1 MPHTSKKALRPSL
14 WRTCRVLANRPRL
27 EMLRELILSPDQSV
41 SEVARR
47 LCVTPAAATKY
58 LRALNARGLLA
69 ARRQGK
75 CVYYRPCADESVI
88 GAVLLL
94 QALRET
100 FASKKDSVEVIF
112 RQATAFTHPR
122 RIDIIRALQNEPLD
136 GRHLRAETGMS
147 QAALR
152 RHLRKLV
159 SRGFVMFDGRKYRCT
174 TSRHSLTKVL
184 LRLAG
189 QE

>member
-1 MPHTSKKALRPSL
+1 MPQKFKKALQPSL
-14 WRTCRVLANRPRL
+14 WRTCRVLANRHRL
-27 EMLRELILSPDQSV
+27 EMLRELILDPDQSV
-41 SEVARR
+41 SEVGRR
-47 LCVTPAAATKY
+47 LCVPPAVVTQY

-75 CVYYRPCADESVI
+75 YVYYRPSADESVI
-88 GAVLLL
+88 GAMPLLL
-94 QALRET
+94 ALRGT
-100 FASKKDSVEVIF
+100 FATTKDPVEVIF

-122 RIDIIRALQNEPLD
+122 RLDIIRALQNKPLD
-136 GRHLRAETGMS
+136 GRHLRAATGMS
-147 QAALR
+147 QSALT

-159 SRGFVMFDGRKYRCT
+159 SRGIVMFDGRKYRCT
-174 TSRHSLTKVL
+174 TPRHGLSKVL

>member
-1 MPHTSKKALRPSL
+1 MPKKFKEAPRPSL
-14 WRTCRVLANRPRL
+14 WRTCRVLANKPRL
-27 EMLRELILSPDQSV
+27 EMLRQLILSPNQSV

-47 LCVTPAAATKY
+47 LCVTPAAATQY

-75 CVYYRPCADESVI
+75 CVYYRPSADESVL

-100 FASKKDSVEVIF
+100 FAGKKDPVEAIF

-122 RIDIIRALQNEPLD
+122 RIDIIRALQNESLD
-136 GRHLRAETGMS
+136 GRHLRAATGMS
-147 QAALR
+147 KSALK
-152 RHLRKLV
+152 RHRRKLV
-159 SRGFVMFDGRKYRCT
+159 SRGFVMFDGRKYCCT
-174 TSRHSLTKVL
+174 TPRHRLAKVL

>member
-1 MPHTSKKALRPSL
+1 
-14 WRTCRVLANRPRL
+14 
-27 EMLRELILSPDQSV
+27 MLRELILSPDQSV

-47 LCVTPAAATKY
+47 LCVPPAVVTKY
-58 LRALNARGLLA
+58 LRALNARGLLT

-75 CVYYRPCADESVI
+75 YVYYRPSADESVI
-88 GAVLLL
+88 GSVLLL

-100 FASKKDSVEVIF
+100 FATKKHPVEVIF

-122 RIDIIRALQNEPLD
+122 RLDIIRVLQNEPRD
-136 GRHLRAETGMS
+136 SWHLRAETGMS
-147 QAALR
+147 RAALR

-159 SRGFVMFDGRKYRCT
+159 SRGFVIFDGRKYRCT
-174 TSRHSLTKVL
+174 TPRHPLPKVL

>member
-1 MPHTSKKALRPSL
+1 
-14 WRTCRVLANRPRL
+14 
-27 EMLRELILSPDQSV
+27 MLRELILSPDQSV

-47 LCVTPAAATKY
+47 LCVPPAVVTQY

-75 CVYYRPCADESVI
+75 YVYYRPSADESVL
-88 GAVLLL
+88 GAVVLL
-94 QALRET
+94 QALQET
-100 FASKKDSVEVIF
+100 FATKKDPVEMIF

-122 RIDIIRALQNEPLD
+122 RLDIVRTLQNEPL
-136 GRHLRAETGMS
+136 GGKHLRAATGMS
-147 QAALR
+147 QVALT

-159 SRGFVMFDGRKYRCT
+159 SRGVVMFDGRKYRCT
-174 TSRHSLTKVL
+174 TPRHPLTKVL